1 LALGLTLQSIH
12 RTNSPTRQAANDFI
26 THINNVSSS
35 DSAFLSIR
43 STSYKNVILDMPN
56 QDLELPY
63 KNAMLAGV
71 LYSICIVASSP
82 IISSDSQGRAFEK
95 GDRERAVAL
104 FLAAKGEGREEAKV
118 IHLLLNSKGEF
129 GKAWCIMSCHAYST
143 THVISMG
150 VAMQLFEKDR
160 VVLEPSS

>member
-35 DSAFLSIR
+35 DSAFLSRR

-129 GKAWCIMSCHAYST
+129 GKHGASCPVMLIQPHMSSRWGWQCNFLKKIGSC
-143 THVISMG
+143 
-150 VAMQLFEKDR
+150 
-160 VVLEPSS
+160 